1 MLEASRFRF
10 SDYPGIY
17 LTLAMPGMSERLA
30 GTESHDHQ
38 ELTDDLPRS
47 HQSHHDHRDN
57 VDLEDLVTDTQHM
70 VDDLGEWFS
79 EAQLDRMEAD
89 EKVFT
94 WFSAH
99 DWDEDSHLDGLELI
113 KALSHDHN
121 YHHQGE
127 ENIPEGDERHDT
139 AQHTE
144 PAERQRFRRTEKI
157 VDKILEEDDSDKD
170 GLVSFPEF
178 ISAFHSGKM
187 SGLKLRKTKQR

>member
-1 MLEASRFRF
+1 
-10 SDYPGIY
+10 
-17 LTLAMPGMSERLA
+17 MPGMSERLA
-30 GTESHDHQ
+30 GAESHDHQ

-57 VDLEDLVTDTQHM
+57 VHLEDLVTDTQHM

-79 EAQLDRMEAD
+79 QAQLDRMEAD

-99 DWDEDSHLDGLELI
+99 DWDEDAHLDGLELI

-170 GLVSFPEF
+170 GLISFPEF

-187 SGLKLRKTKQR
+187 SGLKLRKTKQ